1 MKRRE
6 YNELETRAY
15 LIGVNEAKA
24 LKRNVAPVQSKPMN
38 ELMNQVKNNLLPLLR
53 AFNQGVCDEMSRQAW
68 AVLLDR

>member
-6 YNELETRAY
+6 YNELEARAY
-15 LIGVNEAKA
+15 QIGVNEAKT
-24 LKRNVAPVQSKPMN
+24 LKRNVAPVQSKPMK